1 MLQKGSQL
9 WRCTSSRAPMDRAR
23 AALRENTAL
32 PRPKGQSLA
41 MLTAS
46 SSLPHS
52 TIAIT
57 GPNTSSFQMRMLGF
71 TPTST
76 VGA

>member
-1 MLQKGSQL
+1 
-9 WRCTSSRAPMDRAR
+9 MDRAR
-23 AALRENTAL
+23 AGLRENTAL

-52 TIAIT
+52 TITMT
-57 GPNTSSFQMRMLGF
+57 GPNTSSFQMRMLGL